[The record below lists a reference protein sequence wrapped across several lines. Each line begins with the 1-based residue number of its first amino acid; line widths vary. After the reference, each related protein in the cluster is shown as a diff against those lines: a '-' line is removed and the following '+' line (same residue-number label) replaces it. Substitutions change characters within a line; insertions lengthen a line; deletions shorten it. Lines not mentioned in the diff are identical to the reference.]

1 MDVVLS
7 SAMNPLAPSHMLRS
21 VALPHRRTWLPFA
34 GTVLAALLASPLTE
48 AHAQPADVSD
58 TRSVGQRMVRVVGRV
73 TVAGTGA
80 PVAGANV
87 SIADD
92 GESAV
97 SAVTNAN
104 GDYLLPAVA
113 AGRRTLVVRAV
124 GYTRHAQPI
133 TVPDEGELRI
143 NVALSPVARGLSEVV
158 VTGTRAEQEIG
169 NIPAALSVVQ
179 SSDVQLARQ
188 STNIDESLRRVP
200 GLAMRVQTGGSSRST
215 VSIRGAGAQSSFG
228 ARGVRILVDG
238 VPKNNAGG
246 SAQDFI
252 NIDLASVQRVEVV
265 RGPSSALYG
274 NQAGGVIN
282 FITEEGSETPVR
294 EFRQWVGSYGYSK
307 THAKAGGRVGG
318 FSYFTSAFRAQLDG
332 WRQFSGFENTGF
344 NSKFGYQF
352 SNGATL
358 TSILAYDKLLQ
369 RIPGSLTAAEMA
381 ANPQQANPALVPTGG
396 VRGDIDEFRAALAL
410 RAPVGGTGQIELTGY
425 YVPRPIYSTISGPIR
440 NTQFFINRGATARF
454 LSSAAVFGL
463 ANRFTVGVD
472 YQGTPLSNSIFN
484 RTTGAAAQQLQENLS
499 SVGLYVQNELT
510 LRPGLLVNAGGRFDQ
525 ISFGFDNLMRP
536 GAPGSKFTQRY
547 TRFTPKVGVVVKPT
561 GSLSLYA
568 NYSEGFE
575 APVSEQ
581 LRNSPTAGGEFV
593 LNQGLSPQVVRSGEV
608 GAKGQLAERLSFEV
622 AAFRQTTGN
631 FIVTRNFP
639 RADRTTFAASLNAA
653 EVRQLGVEAGATL
666 VIARPLTLAA
676 TYTYSD
682 YTFERFQA
690 AGDDFGGNRLAGIP
704 RHSGFVELSY
714 RRAGGAYVQADVKSV
729 ASFFLND
736 ANTVS
741 NVAYT
746 VVGIRI
752 GHENLRMGSVR
763 LGPFVA
769 VDNLLDERYVS
780 MAEINNGVQRYFNPM
795 PGRNLLVGIR
805 VRPNDR

>member
-1 MDVVLS
+1 MLMF
-7 SAMNPLAPSHMLRS
+7 AANPLAPPQMSRCVTLFNFR
-21 VALPHRRTWLPFA
+21 ALA
-34 GTVLAALLASPLTE
+34 VIACALALGLGPRVV
-48 AHAQPADVSD
+48 HAQPSD
-58 TRSVGQRMVRVVGRV
+58 AIDSRDFRTRAARVVGRV
-73 TVAGTGA
+73 TDAQSGA
-80 PVAGANV
+80 PVSGANV
-87 SIADD
+87 SI
-92 GESAV
+92 ESIA

-104 GDYLLPAVA
+104 GDYVLASVA
-113 AGRRTLVVRAV
+113 AGRHTLVVRAV
-124 GYTRHAQPI
+124 GYVRQAEPI
-133 TVPDEGELRI
+133 AVPNEGELRVNI
-143 NVALSPVARGLSEVV
+143 ALAAVPRGLAQIV

-169 NIPAALSVVQ
+169 NIPAALSVVRA
-179 SSDVQLARQ
+179 SDVQLARQ

-238 VPKNNAGG
+238 IPKNNAGG
-246 SAQDFI
+246 SAQDFM

-282 FITEEGSETPVR
+282 FITEEGTDTPVR
-294 EFRQWVGSYGYSK
+294 EVRQWAGSYGYFKS
-307 THAKAGGRVGG
+307 HVKAGGRVGNV
-318 FSYFTSAFRAQLDG
+318 SYFTSAFRAQLGG

-352 SNGATL
+352 GNGATL
-358 TSILAYDKLLQ
+358 TTIFAYDKLLQ

-381 ANPQQANPALVPTGG
+381 ANPQQANPALVSTGG
-396 VRGDIDEFRAALAL
+396 VRGDIDEFRAAVAL
-410 RAPVGGTGQIELTGY
+410 RAPVGSTGQIELTGY
-425 YVPRPIYSTISGPIR
+425 YVPRPIYSTFSGPIR

-454 LSSAAVFGL
+454 LSSAALFGR
-463 ANRFTVGVD
+463 ANRLTVGLD

-484 RTTGAAAQQLQENLS
+484 RTTGAASQQLQENLG
-499 SVGLYVQNELT
+499 SVGLYVQNEFT
-510 LRPGLLVNAGGRFDQ
+510 LRPGVLVNAGGRYDQ

-547 TRFTPKVGVVVKPT
+547 TRFTPKVGLVVKP
-561 GSLSLYA
+561 SENLSLYA
-568 NYSEGFE
+568 NYSEGYE

-581 LRNSPTAGGEFV
+581 LRNSPITGGEFV
-593 LNQGLSPQVVRSGEV
+593 LNQGLSPQVVRSSEL
-608 GAKGQLAERLSFEV
+608 GAKGQRGERLSFEV
-622 AAFRQTTGN
+622 AAFSQSINN

-639 RADRTTFAASLNAA
+639 RDDGTTFAASLNAA
-653 EVRQLGVEAGATL
+653 EVQQLGLEVGATV

-676 TYTYSD
+676 TYTFSD

-704 RHSGFVELSY
+704 RQAAFVELSY
-714 RRAGGAYVQADVKSV
+714 RRESGAYAQADVRSA

-741 NVAYT
+741 NAAYT

-752 GHENLRMGSVR
+752 GHENIRMGSVR

-780 MAEINNGVQRYFNPM
+780 MAEINNGVQRFFNPM
-795 PGRNLLVGIR
+795 PGRNLLVGIS
-805 VRPNDR
+805 VRPNLP